1 MPVPIRTGK
10 NNWRKYILKLRFDYN
25 NMMEDSI
32 GKEGVKAAAF
42 EHNAAA
48 ISAAHASV
56 MENRGKGWQEW
67 CELPFAPEKE
77 LDELISYCGKIG
89 KKAESFVVLGIGG
102 SALGPLSVATSLL
115 HLRHN
120 ELPREKRKAPKLY
133 VEDNV
138 DPERMASLID
148 VLDLKT
154 AYFNVIT
161 KSGETSET
169 LSQFLIL
176 YSALKKALG
185 AEEAKKHIIV
195 TTTIGK
201 GTLYDVAVKEGFKIF
216 GVGQGV
222 GGRFSVLSSVGL
234 VAFAALGLDVK
245 AMLKGAASAA
255 KSAEEKNIRKNPAL
269 MSAFLH
275 VQAMNAGK
283 NISVLMPYAD
293 SLKYM
298 ADFYCQLWAESLG
311 KAEDLAG
318 KTVHVGQTPAKSLGV
333 TDQHSQVQLYTE
345 GPFDKIVTFL
355 AVENFRTTVVIN
367 DDKDIAACDFLK
379 GHTLNELINAERK
392 ATEFALKK
400 ANRMNYTVY
409 LPEVNEETIGE
420 LLMYFMYQTAFA
432 GALLGIDTFN
442 QPGVEEGKKATFA
455 MLGRKGYEAK
465 LAEVNAAPH
474 KPEYII

>member
-1 MPVPIRTGK
+1 M
-10 NNWRKYILKLRFDYN
+10 KLRFDYN
-25 NMMEDSI
+25 NMMEEAI
-32 GKEGVKAAAF
+32 GKEGIKASAFQKNAAKIAAAQK
-42 EHNAAA
+42 
-48 ISAAHASV
+48 SV
-56 MENRGKGWQEW
+56 LDNRGKGWQEW
-67 CELPFAPEKE
+67 CDLPYAPAEE
-77 LDELISYCGKIG
+77 IDELISYCGAIG
-89 KKAESFVVLGIGG
+89 KKAESFVILGIGG
-102 SALGPLSVATSLL
+102 SALGPLSVASALL
-115 HLRHN
+115 HLHHN
-120 ELPREKRKAPKLY
+120 ELPKAKRNAPKLY

-138 DPERMASLID
+138 DPERMAALLDI
-148 VLDLKT
+148 LDLKT

-176 YSALKKALG
+176 YAALKEALG

-201 GTLYDVAVKEGFKIF
+201 GTLYDVAQAEGFKVY
-216 GVGQGV
+216 GVGKGV
-222 GGRFSVLSSVGL
+222 GGRFSVLSPVGL

-245 AMLKGAASAA
+245 AMLAGAAAAA
-255 KSAEEKNIRKNPAL
+255 KSAEEADVRKNPAL
-269 MSAFLH
+269 LTAYLQ
-275 VQAMNAGK
+275 VEAMRRGK
-283 NISVLMPYAD
+283 NVSVLMPYAD

-311 KAEDLAG
+311 KAVDLDG
-318 KTVHVGQTPAKSLGV
+318 KKVHTGQTPAKSLGV

-345 GPFDKIVTFL
+345 GPFDKVVTFL
-355 AVENFRTTVVIN
+355 AVDDYRTTVVIS
-367 DDKDIAACDFLK
+367 DDKDVNACDFLK

-409 LPEVNEETIGE
+409 LPSVTEETVGE

-432 GALLGIDTFN
+432 GAMLHIDTFN

-455 MLGRKGYEAK
+455 MLGRSGYESK
-465 LAEVNAAPH
+465 LEEVNAAAH
-474 KPEYII
+474 DKSYIIG